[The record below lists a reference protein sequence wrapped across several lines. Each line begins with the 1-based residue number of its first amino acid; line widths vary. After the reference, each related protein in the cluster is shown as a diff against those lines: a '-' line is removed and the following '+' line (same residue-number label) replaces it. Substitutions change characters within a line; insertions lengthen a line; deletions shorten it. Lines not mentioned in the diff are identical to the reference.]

1 MKKILLLLVAVL
13 VATTVLAEE
22 YITDVMVIGG
32 TQTEVNT
39 LKSIYTSQGW
49 TVIDQDLN
57 AGCGSGSDY
66 IYLLY
71 KKAGKNEAGNTT
83 VTAVDHFVTD
93 FMIITGSGTVL
104 DNTIEDGRKY
114 HLVPYD
120 GGEHFMSVQ
129 GDLNSNCRSGSANI
143 HLYYTTTNEDDRCC
157 AVKSI
162 TFNNTQSGAVT
173 TTDGSTGYDLNAGC
187 GSGSDYIY
195 MHTDKAQG
203 WEIYKSSDQSQCYIT
218 GFDGPMEALKSVI
231 IPLSVDNAEV
241 LGFNGF
247 DFSGFTNLE
256 TINFYNNTVI
266 DWMPSMQNC
275 SKLKHVNTLHVVPE
289 LYSGNDMT
297 PYSMTVIPGYG
308 FSRTAIETISLIKVT
323 EIRGNA
329 FEECNQL
336 SNVHLGNSVQIGDH
350 AFANI
355 SSNCVVSYPGPLS
368 DWSPMMYMYSPNLY
382 VFQLAETIS
391 WRCGWCGGDT
401 VTTHNDLYWTL
412 ENNHLKID
420 CATNSWETN
429 PGAQLITTYNW
440 NKNYVK
446 LLTIEHVDT
455 IAAYKFQEYTNLET
469 LQINSG
475 VRIIGQF
482 AFDGC
487 TKLNTVYLPSCVTKI
502 ANGAFR
508 NCERLHNLYFDGTD
522 AQWNDM
528 TRASTWN
535 NYVADDFKAHWH
547 CTVTFDANG
556 HGTAPA
562 PQSIEWSN
570 QDKATEPTAPTADG
584 YYFTGW
590 YTDAECSTPWFFDD
604 IVPGDMTLYAG
615 WNPETVTVLGDVN
628 GDGSVTSAD
637 VTCLYNYLL
646 NGDETFIATSDV
658 NNDGFITS
666 ADVTVIYNILLGSN

>member
-1 MKKILLLLVAVL
+1 MKKFILLLVAL
-13 VATTVLAEE
+13 VASANVWAEI

-39 LKSIYTSQGW
+39 LKSTYTSQGW

-71 KKAGKNEAGNTT
+71 KKWGKNEAGDSTIY
-83 VTAVDHFVTD
+83 AADHFITD
-93 FMIITGSGTVL
+93 FMIDTSSGTVE
-104 DNTIEDGRKY
+104 DKITVDGRTY

-120 GGEHFMSVQ
+120 GGEHFKSVQ
-129 GDLNSNCRSGSANI
+129 GDLNSNCRTGSANI

-157 AVKSI
+157 VVKSI
-162 TFNNTQSGAVT
+162 TFNNTQAGGVT
-173 TTDGSTGYDLNAGC
+173 TEDGSTGYDLNTGC
-187 GSGSDYIY
+187 GSGSAYIY

-203 WEIYKSSDQSQCYIT
+203 WEIFMSSDHSQCYIT
-218 GFDGPMEALKSVI
+218 GFDGPMAALKSVI
-231 IPLSVDNAEV
+231 IPLYVDNSQV
-241 LGFNGF
+241 IGFKEF
-247 DFSGFTNLE
+247 DFTGFTNLE
-256 TINFYNNTVI
+256 TINFYDNTVI

-275 SKLKHVNTLHVVPE
+275 YKLKQVNTLDND
-289 LYSGNDMT
+289 GNDFNHSINMI

-308 FSRTAIETISLIKVT
+308 FSRTAIETIALPAVT
-323 EIRGNA
+323 EIRWHA
-329 FEECNQL
+329 FDECNHL
-336 SNVHLGNSVQIGDH
+336 SNVSLGSAVQIGDY

-355 SSNCVVSYPGPLS
+355 SSNCLVSYDGPLS
-368 DWSPMMYMYSPNLY
+368 DWSPDMYMYSPNLY
-382 VFQLAETIS
+382 VSDNTLS
-391 WRCGWCGGDT
+391 WYCGWCGGDT

-429 PGAQLITTYNW
+429 PSAQLITTYNW
-440 NKNYVK
+440 DKTKVK

-475 VRIIGQF
+475 VKIIGQF
-482 AFDGC
+482 GFNGC
-487 TKLNTVYLPSCVTKI
+487 TKLNTVYLPSSVTKI

-508 NCERLHNLYFDGTD
+508 NCGSLHNLYFDGTD
-522 AQWNDM
+522 EQWNHDM
-528 TRASTWN
+528 TRAENWN
-535 NYVADDFKAHWH
+535 DYVADDFQAHWH

-666 ADVTVIYNILLGSN
+666 ADITVIYNILLGSN